1 MKSLT
6 KYRDFEKHKGITL
19 IALII
24 TIIVLLILVGIT
36 IGTITGDNG
45 LIKKAEKAK
54 ENTEISNEK
63 EVVEKAVVQAMGNNK
78 YGNIEKEELQKELD
92 KETGKEKTEVSEVE
106 ENFKITFKD
115 SNRFYFVDMNGNI
128 VENENIVENVTRE
141 GIEVGDYVNYTYD
154 SKTTAKYTL
163 PSTQSGYLNQ
173 TVSQTSGIKWRILNI
188 HENGTVDLIA
198 DSASDQKI
206 SFRGALGYNNGVYLL
221 NDMCKEFYSNSSL
234 GITARSVDLEDI
246 ENQMNE
252 TGIEARNAYIDSG
265 VQYGKTKTYTGS
277 DVNYPN
283 LYAKEKGSGI
293 GTEEVNTNGI
303 GGSDNGYTTPTTE
316 TSTKVYSL
324 TVTQTAYSFS
334 NIPASYFKDYNGN
347 SSTVRDM
354 LFTGTQYWLAS
365 RSVNCRTI
373 VSFGLCSV
381 SGVNLNGGASLIGSN
396 GNTSSPSTY
405 LRPIVSLGPNI
416 QIEACEG
423 ENSSTNMHQISK

>member
-1 MKSLT
+1 MLFRSET
-6 KYRDFEKHKGITL
+6 T
-19 IALII
+19 
-24 TIIVLLILVGIT
+24 
-36 IGTITGDNG
+36 
-45 LIKKAEKAK
+45 
-54 ENTEISNEK
+54 
-63 EVVEKAVVQAMGNNK
+63 Q
-78 YGNIEKEELQKELD
+78 YGN
-92 KETGKEKTEVSEVE
+92 
-106 ENFKITFKD
+106 
-115 SNRFYFVDMNGNI
+115 
-128 VENENIVENVTRE
+128 
-141 GIEVGDYVNYTYD
+141 
-154 SKTTAKYTL
+154 
-163 PSTQSGYLNQ
+163 
-173 TVSQTSGIKWRILNI
+173 
-188 HENGTVDLIA
+188 
-198 DSASDQKI
+198 
-206 SFRGALGYNNGVYLL
+206 
-221 NDMCKEFYSNSSL
+221 
-234 GITARSVDLEDI
+234 
-246 ENQMNE
+246 
-252 TGIEARNAYIDSG
+252 
-265 VQYGKTKTYTGS
+265 TKTNTGTYTQ
-277 DVNYPN
+277 YPN

-303 GGSDNGYTTPTTE
+303 GGSDNGYPTPTTE